1 MAKHTITHDDL
12 INNPD
17 LAKWGF
23 KVGHEIE
30 IPDNQNSANDSD
42 DTGGSNPP
50 PDKER
55 PDKP

>member
-30 IPDNQNSANDSD
+30 IPDNQTISD
-42 DTGGSNPP
+42 EDTDPPGGIEIPKKPP
-50 PDKER
+50 PI
-55 PDKP
+55 P